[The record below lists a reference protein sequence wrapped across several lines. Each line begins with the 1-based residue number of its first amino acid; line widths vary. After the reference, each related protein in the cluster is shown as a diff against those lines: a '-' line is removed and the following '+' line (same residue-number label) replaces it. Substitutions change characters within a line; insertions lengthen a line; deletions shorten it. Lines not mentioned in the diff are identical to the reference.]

1 MVGGISHSGVLP
13 SNLKVSSESVAHR
26 GLGTT
31 ADIPSG
37 ERFVSQTGVCCAF
50 IEFFGWSNMF
60 NNFSDTGQMHCCST
74 SHHNGVFSLLLEI
87 RHNAGHRF
95 CDGLPKFWAD
105 YYIPIY
111 THLQELLKLVGSH
124 GSSSLLFLM
133 KVTIWHFVS
142 KSHKVMT
149 ALIVILC
156 SNYFVQIHI
165 TFSLP
170 YELTVPKHLTLV
182 NTVLHC
188 PIENYSQFCFL
199 VLNQH

>member
-1 MVGGISHSGVLP
+1 LF
-13 SNLKVSSESVAHR
+13 LK
-26 GLGTT
+26 L
-31 ADIPSG
+31 
-37 ERFVSQTGVCCAF
+37 VCGCAF
-50 IEFFGWSNMF
+50 IELFAYSNVF
-60 NNFSDTGQMHCCST
+60 NNFSDTSQVHCCSN
-74 SHHNGVFSLLLEI
+74 SHHNGVFSMLLEI
-87 RHNAGHRF
+87 QHNTGHRF

-111 THLQELLKLVGSH
+111 THLQELMKLVGSH

-149 ALIVILC
+149 ARIVILC
-156 SNYFVQIHI
+156 SNYVVQIHI

-170 YELTVPKHLTLV
+170 YELTVPSHLTLV